1 MCFIYSYRWFFG
13 AVTRAQ
19 AEDLLTQPF
28 NDIGSFLVRSS
39 KNTSSGYAISVRNIQ
54 IVEHYAI
61 HTLHDGS
68 FTIFKKNA
76 FQSIPELIW
85 YYRMQVGS
93 ILKTPCK
100 MQTTSMFREA
110 NEDWE
115 IERKAICLLMKLDV
129 GNYAE
134 MWMGKLNNTIEV
146 TVKICKLDSM
156 ATNKV
161 HDEISFM
168 KKLRHPNVLQLYAVC
183 TKEEP
188 IYIITELMK
197 HGSLLEYLRDD
208 NGLLLKLPELLD
220 VGEQVASG
228 MSYLEKSNYV
238 HRDLSARNILV
249 SENLISKVANFGLA
263 RVTNEGVF
271 KESTSSKEKFP
282 IKWLAPEA
290 AMYGHFTNKSDV
302 WSFGILLYELITYGG
317 VPYGEMSN
325 AQVIKELQIG
335 HRMPAPVDCPEYL
348 YEIMTDCWRD
358 DLALR
363 PTFESLLNQWIMKEF
378 FGESEPTHLNL
389 SFED

>member
-1 MCFIYSYRWFFG
+1 M
-13 AVTRAQ
+13 
-19 AEDLLTQPF
+19 
-28 NDIGSFLVRSS
+28 
-39 KNTSSGYAISVRNIQ
+39 
-54 IVEHYAI
+54 EHYAI
-61 HTLHDGS
+61 VTLHGRS
-68 FTIFKKNA
+68 FGIFKKV
-76 FQSIPELIW
+76 FPTIPELIW
-85 YYRMQVGS
+85 YYKMQGGS
-93 ILKTPCK
+93 SSIILKSPCK

-238 HRDLSARNILV
+238 HRDLSAKNILV

-271 KESTSSKEKFP
+271 KESSNEKFS

-290 AMYGHFTNKSDV
+290 AVYGHFTNKSDV

-317 VPYGEMSN
+317 VPYYEMSN
-325 AQVIKELQIG
+325 AQVIKELQRG
-335 HRMPAPVDCPEYL
+335 YRMPAPVDCPDYL
-348 YEIMTDCWRD
+348 HEIMRDCWRD
-358 DLALR
+358 DPASR
-363 PTFESLLNQWIMKEF
+363 PTFESLLNQWTLEKF
-378 FGESEPTHLNL
+378 FTEYEPTHVNL
-389 SFED
+389 FEEFGRLIK